1 MATPDS
7 AHTPEPK
14 LSTTQIK
21 RHIFRSLEAKS
32 LRSRPFAT
40 RVADSLTNKSSTPT
54 FLFVNAFIFVLW
66 ISYNVGIIPGV
77 QPFDPYP
84 FGFLTMAVSLEAIFL
99 SIFVLVS
106 QNRAAQIATLRDE
119 LNLRI
124 NLIAEQEI
132 TKILK
137 MQADLHR
144 KLKVPDYDDQE
155 LLRMIQD
162 IDTNSLEQ
170 SILKELDRADEP
182 LLRSITKQE
191 FPEILKHLTG
201 QKKRK

>member
-1 MATPDS
+1 
-7 AHTPEPK
+7 
-14 LSTTQIK
+14 
-21 RHIFRSLEAKS
+21 
-32 LRSRPFAT
+32 
-40 RVADSLTNKSSTPT
+40 
-54 FLFVNAFIFVLW
+54 
-66 ISYNVGIIPGV
+66 
-77 QPFDPYP
+77 
-84 FGFLTMAVSLEAIFL
+84 MAVSLEAIFL